1 MLRTAAQNK
10 AIWSAV
16 SQLRA
21 RGVPDD
27 ARDALLR
34 RLVMEASGQA
44 STKALTT
51 TQAGAVIDGLNAE
64 LRRYATAPVAVAPA
78 QRAVQAPEPRPAPPL
93 VRQPRR
99 TPRRDGRSL
108 SPVHGRDDASPPT
121 ARQLGVLEALFVQAG
136 FTSRTARMDWTT
148 RQCGRPWPQNQLDLD
163 ALMVPLQ
170 EMVLRACPPADL
182 TARLDQVLAQAIHLD
197 AWLQSW
203 AADVRGRLDRRGAAK
218 VWTTHRLAKLCEAE
232 AQVAAAQRV
241 A

>member
-10 AIWSAV
+10 AIWSAI

-21 RGVPDD
+21 RGVPAD

-51 TQAGAVIDGLNAE
+51 TQAGVVIDGLNTE
-64 LRRYATAPVAVAPA
+64 LRRYATAPVAVATP
-78 QRAVQAPEPRPAPPL
+78 PRPVPAPDTRPDSPP

-108 SPVHGRDDASPPT
+108 SPVHGRDDAAPPN
-121 ARQLGVLEALFVQAG
+121 AHQLAVLEALFVQAG
-136 FTSRTARMDWTT
+136 FASRAARMDWTA

-182 TARLDQVLAQAIHLD
+182 SARLDAVLAQAMHLD
-197 AWLQSW
+197 TWLQGW
-203 AADVRGRLDRRGAAK
+203 AVDVRGRLDRRDAAK
-218 VWTTHRLAKLCEAE
+218 VWSTHRLAKLCEAE